1 MRPKSS
7 WLCPMPNGAV
17 NVTNQYDGLD
27 RLTLTT
33 LPEGGTTTLSY
44 ATAVNPWANNIASIT
59 RTAKPGSPLSPLV
72 TSFAYDPLWNKPTQ
86 VTDPL
91 GLITLMTYDPVTG
104 NLLSTVADAGTA
116 PHFNATSRF
125 TYDSH
130 GQPVT
135 ATDPNSVVTT
145 FTYDS
150 FENLLASVA
159 DSGGSGHL
167 NVTTRSAYDA
177 VGNLV
182 ARTDPNGNTATLS
195 YDANRRVLT
204 TIAPGPFNGGALL
217 VQTTNG
223 YDADGHLTSVTR
235 TNGAGPV
242 VTRLAYTATG
252 QVQSV
257 IDPNGNVTTNSYD
270 ADDRLVS
277 VTDPL
282 YRITTYGYDAMS
294 RRISVSNL
302 GVQAAPLLA
311 QTYTA
316 DGLVGSLTD
325 ANNHTTAFAPDGF
338 DRLSTTTYPLGSTEA
353 FTYDRNGNVL
363 TRKTRAGA
371 TIAFTYD
378 TLNRVASKAAPG
390 EATVTYTYDLAGRL
404 LGASDTG
411 ASIVAGGDRELQHEF
426 DLRCAQLPDLGE
438 LDPRAEPDNAACGH
452 DGELRPQLRRHQPPR
467 RPDRERQQLAL
478 LSRRSI
484 HRQLHGQR
492 AQSRHR
498 RRICQPHL

>member
-1 MRPKSS
+1 
-7 WLCPMPNGAV
+7 MPNGAV

-223 YDADGHLTSVTR
+223 YDARRAPHQR
-235 TNGAGPV
+235 HPHE
-242 VTRLAYTATG
+242 R
-252 QVQSV
+252 
-257 IDPNGNVTTNSYD
+257 
-270 ADDRLVS
+270 R
-277 VTDPL
+277 
-282 YRITTYGYDAMS
+282 RS
-294 RRISVSNL
+294 RRH
-302 GVQAAPLLA
+302 P
-311 QTYTA
+311 
-316 DGLVGSLTD
+316 
-325 ANNHTTAFAPDGF
+325 P
-338 DRLSTTTYPLGSTEA
+338 RLYGH
-353 FTYDRNGNVL
+353 
-363 TRKTRAGA
+363 RASA
-371 TIAFTYD
+371 I
-378 TLNRVASKAAPG
+378 
-390 EATVTYTYDLAGRL
+390 
-404 LGASDTG
+404 
-411 ASIVAGGDRELQHEF
+411 GDRPQRQCDDE
-426 DLRCAQLPDLGE
+426 QL
-438 LDPRAEPDNAACGH
+438 
-452 DGELRPQLRRHQPPR
+452 
-467 RPDRERQQLAL
+467 
-478 LSRRSI
+478 
-484 HRQLHGQR
+484 
-492 AQSRHR
+492 
-498 RRICQPHL
+498 